1 MFISFFLQFLLKKHF
16 TSVFICAIIVIE
28 TNSKDYIMVI
38 VKDIQ
43 DALTMKNL
51 IEDVIR
57 RADNCSKEHVLIEL
71 DMICAT
77 LQKNVNLTESEMEI
91 EAQCEV

>member
-1 MFISFFLQFLLKKHF
+1 
-16 TSVFICAIIVIE
+16 
-28 TNSKDYIMVI
+28 MVI

-71 DMICAT
+71 DMICTT
-77 LQKNVNLTESEMEI
+77 LKQNVTRIESEMVKETI
-91 EAQCEV
+91 